1 MTEKTRVHLIRH
13 GEVEGHDRYNGQR
26 DVNLTRK
33 GVEQYHLLKPRL
45 DPDRITACYT
55 SDLSRTRRGGEI
67 LGCYLGVEPIPVKAL
82 RELHS
87 GAWEGLS
94 AAEVRETR
102 LEEWQARLA
111 DPVDYRIPGG
121 ESLAD
126 LASRV
131 LPAFGEIVERHR
143 GEEVLVVGHGGVNRV
158 ILSNLLGSPLA
169 KLFNIDQS
177 YCCLNIVDCFADGVS
192 VVKLMNG

>member
-33 GVEQYHLLKPRL
+33 WVEQYHLLKPRL